1 MDEKNREDAESSF
14 LDSKNLNHL
23 DENSAAELKS
33 QKEYKDVQ
41 EKGEQESKDDFN
53 RVYYDTDRTNVA
65 NKMADKKNQYDGI
78 EEDKI
83 QQAKYESGYY
93 DQTTAQYN
101 FVSNRVT
108 NISTFLLKYNPSE
121 DKIQAIKFVL
131 NLEHPENQLSKD
143 ERAQILKEH
152 LGFDDEEVQT
162 VQKFEDYRSAVVKQ
176 DISGISADQFIQD
189 NKNYF
194 SLVTR
199 KTEVSEQNK
208 NMIRDS
214 LINLLNN
221 LQNNWNLMV
230 FSIFYN
236 SISHLYNTQ
245 LFNPLQ
251 GINTEEFNRQ
261 TIIISSNMLQI
272 KHQDHIPNMQSDIS
286 DLNNDFNNY
295 RSR

>member
-1 MDEKNREDAESSF
+1 MDEKNREDAESFF

-41 EKGEQESKDDFN
+41 EKSEQESKDDFN

-101 FVSNRVT
+101 FVSNRVI

-152 LGFDDEEVQT
+152 LGFDDKEVQT
-162 VQKFEDYRSAVVKQ
+162 VQKFEDYRSAVDKK

-189 NKNYF
+189 NENYV

-208 NMIRDS
+208 NMIRDN

-230 FSIFYN
+230 FSILYN
-236 SISHLYNTQ
+236 GISHLYNTQ

-261 TIIISSNMLQI
+261 TIIISSNMLQVR
-272 KHQDHIPNMQSDIS
+272 HQDRIPNMQSDIS